1 MDPLS
6 YRIEIYYVLREY
18 AKSWNVERSRE
29 TPGKRKV
36 TFFFLMTHFYEWKT
50 AYCSYL
56 SWENNIVL
64 PLGGGK
70 KKGGKEI
77 FGGEK
82 RIWKWRAIAQQVASS
97 LQDHFSNPA
106 CSVQGSELDALHTIV
121 HPTNAPSIIQHN
133 CQSLFYRGARAEQ
146 SWWINYFSILQQVA
160 FLPCEA

>member
-36 TFFFLMTHFYEWKT
+36 TFFFFNDTFLWMENCILLLLKLRKQ
-50 AYCSYL
+50 YCS
-56 SWENNIVL
+56 VF
-64 PLGGGK
+64 GGWK
-70 KKGGKEI
+70 KKKRKGDI
-77 FGGEK
+77 WGEK